1 MGCRKTLLERHY
13 NKKISHIVYDG
24 GGKTCYN
31 EKRINMYEHAKEK
44 RL

>member
-13 NKKISHIVYDG
+13 NKKISHVVYD

>member
-1 MGCRKTLLERHY
+1 MGCRKTLSERHY
-13 NKKISHIVYDG
+13 NKKISHVVYD

-31 EKRINMYEHAKEK
+31 EINMHEHAKEK